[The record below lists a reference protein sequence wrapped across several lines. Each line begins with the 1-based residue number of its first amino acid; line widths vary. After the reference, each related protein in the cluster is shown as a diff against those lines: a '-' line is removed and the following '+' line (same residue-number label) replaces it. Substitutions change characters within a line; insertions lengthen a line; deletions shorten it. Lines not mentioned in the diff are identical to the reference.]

1 VRKRYRRAVRGSA
14 LSTAFVLIC
23 IFAGAPTDIV
33 AQESFVLEPGERVRV
48 TAPTCG
54 LGLSSHVTQFRAL
67 RAGTLVLDT
76 SECAVASVTGLDV
89 SRGQKSN
96 TTWGV
101 VIGFAAG
108 ALGAIAYCSQD
119 KNEFSNEG
127 KCVLFDDDTTLLQVL
142 IFGAGGGL
150 VGGFVGYLI
159 KTDRWEAVPLDRLR
173 VGLAPQRDGR
183 LMLGFSAGF

>member
-1 VRKRYRRAVRGSA
+1 MKGTA
-14 LSTAFVLIC
+14 LSTVFVLHC
-23 IFAGAPTDIV
+23 IFGGAATDIV
-33 AQESFVLEPGERVRV
+33 AQESFVLEPGQRIRV

-54 LGLSSHVTQFRAL
+54 LGLTRQVTRFRAF

-76 SECAVASVTGLDV
+76 SECAVASVTRLDV

-96 TTWGV
+96 TSWGV

-108 ALGAIAYCSQD
+108 ALGAIAYCSQN

-127 KCVLFDDDTTLLQVL
+127 KCVLFDDDTTLFQAL
-142 IFGAGGGL
+142 IFGTGGGL